1 MWKCCVKAHNHPHHT
16 LLHCSVMTYICLV
29 LWHNNKTELF
39 LQSEPMTLSQ
49 SLSMFGNILCL
60 LRRVLVQ
67 IWSAARTANCC
78 SVSRRRRERERER
91 LCRLLTELQ
100 GISFVTVPGSCVD
113 SEAECWPHQ
122 ISGAD
127 TRQHST
133 DSTTPG
139 HWERSSKS
147 SYRHSTIPR
156 NKKGKMIYIQRMIYM
171 QAWVQSCHVR
181 LCPASAR

>member
-67 IWSAARTANCC
+67 IWSAVRTANCC
-78 SVSRRRRERERER
+78 SASRRQRERER

-113 SEAECWPHQ
+113 SEAEWWPHQ

-147 SYRHSTIPR
+147 SYRHSTIPV
-156 NKKGKMIYIQRMIYM
+156 NM
-171 QAWVQSCHVR
+171 
-181 LCPASAR
+181 

>member
-91 LCRLLTELQ
+91 ER
-100 GISFVTVPGSCVD
+100 
-113 SEAECWPHQ
+113 EAVSAIDWVARNQFCNSSRKLRGLGGGVLASSDLRSRHQ
-122 ISGAD
+122 TAQY
-127 TRQHST
+127 RQYNPWT
-133 DSTTPG
+133 LG
-139 HWERSSKS
+139 
-147 SYRHSTIPR
+147 
-156 NKKGKMIYIQRMIYM
+156 
-171 QAWVQSCHVR
+171 
-181 LCPASAR
+181 